1 LYGPAFDK
9 FLPEI
14 YGRICRCCRYTGN
27 KDAMH
32 GLLRSGCEGGVH
44 PIQIA
49 GRKKAKTFSQGRA
62 GLKLDGLTQ
71 V

>member
-1 LYGPAFDK
+1 MD
-9 FLPEI
+9 FLPRVV
-14 YGRICRCCRYTGN
+14 YGQFVRHTGK

-49 GRKKAKTFSQGRA
+49 GRKKAKTFSH
-62 GLKLDGLTQ
+62 
-71 V
+71 